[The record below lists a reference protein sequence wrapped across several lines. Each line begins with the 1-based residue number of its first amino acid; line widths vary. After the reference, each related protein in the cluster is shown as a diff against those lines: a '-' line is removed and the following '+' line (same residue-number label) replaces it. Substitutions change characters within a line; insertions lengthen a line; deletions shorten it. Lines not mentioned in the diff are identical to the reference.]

1 MVARPVFVWWFACN
15 VWQHLAGRV
24 IGVVQQSAVV
34 SSVSSLRQEG
44 QGEVSDGFAAPVA
57 QLDRAPASE
66 AGSASSNLA
75 GGANNVS
82 SAKWC
87 MLDF

>member
-1 MVARPVFVWWFACN
+1 MVPRPVFVWWFACN

-24 IGVVQQSAVV
+24 IGVGQQSPV
-34 SSVSSLRQEG
+34 VSSLRQEG
-44 QGEVSDGFAAPVA
+44 QGGVSDGFAAPVA